1 MPVKELGLNLEDS
14 AEPWQGL
21 SRVGYGQSPFA
32 KMASHRRWLGKRGQK
47 GERSRRRLPT
57 TVVRGAGPLALDLL
71 SDGEHPMGPQPG
83 RSKTPAPTSWGWG
96 SWAFIREP
104 EQRRDPPRG
113 RGEERRGPQEVWGRP
128 SPMLQCPGSAI
139 VTG

>member
-1 MPVKELGLNLEDS
+1 MAGLK
-14 AEPWQGL
+14 PG
-21 SRVGYGQSPFA
+21 RVWSVALCKDGITPKVAWKAGSE
-32 KMASHRRWLGKRGQK
+32 GRGIQEK
-47 GERSRRRLPT
+47 TPPT

-96 SWAFIREP
+96 SWAFIGEP
-104 EQRRDPPRG
+104 EQRRDPSRG